1 LNGPRDVRELRVRG
15 TGAEIT
21 MARERRSTSRKERQ
35 AAAEELAVA
44 ALGFIAGEP
53 EQLGRFLA
61 MTGIGPDSLR
71 EAAREPRFLAGVL
84 DHVAAD
90 EALLLAFAAANEIDP
105 EAVMRARDVL
115 TGDHRE
121 PDMP

>member
-1 LNGPRDVRELRVRG
+1 MS
-15 TGAEIT
+15 A
-21 MARERRSTSRKERQ
+21 ARSAGSESTERRRNHVGTIS
-35 AAAEELAVA
+35 LAIA

-61 MTGIGPDSLR
+61 MSGIGPDSLR

-84 DHVAAD
+84 DHVTAD

-105 EAVMRARDVL
+105 DAVMRARDVL
-115 TGDHRE
+115 AGGHWERDT
-121 PDMP
+121 P